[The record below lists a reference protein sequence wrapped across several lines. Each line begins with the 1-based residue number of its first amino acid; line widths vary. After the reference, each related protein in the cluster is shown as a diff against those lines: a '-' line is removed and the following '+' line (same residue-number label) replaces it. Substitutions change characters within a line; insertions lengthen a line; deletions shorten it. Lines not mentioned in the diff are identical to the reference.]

1 MRLEDKHLSKIGSRG
16 LFNSIN
22 SFVDYLNDNC
32 KYRDTDAFCLQVG
45 GKYLKVVSC
54 SQENV
59 ATGGGGSVYC
69 FIEAKSG
76 DIYKSAGWKQPY
88 TKGKNAVR
96 SNVMEDT
103 YKTLD
108 VRALRYGGWLYHR

>member
-1 MRLEDKHLSKIGSRG
+1 MRLEDNHKAKIGSKG

-22 SFVDYLNDNC
+22 EFVDYLNDNC
-32 KYRDTDAFCLQVG
+32 KYSSTDAFCIQVG
-45 GKYLKVVSC
+45 GKYLKIVSC
-54 SQENV
+54 SMNNV